1 MKEIFERVYDGND
14 LTKEE
19 MLTLAE
25 AIFSG
30 QLTET
35 QISAALIALKMK
47 GITSTEMASI
57 AQVMQKNALTIEGA
71 PVDAMDNCGT
81 GGDQSNSF
89 NVSTTAAFVLAAGGI
104 PMAKHGNRSISSNSG
119 SADVLEELGVELMTS
134 PEKISELMNEIGIAF
149 LFAQAMHPNMRYV
162 SNVRKELATPTI
174 LNLIGPLT
182 NPVQLETQLMGTFAG
197 HLLKETAETLGKLGR
212 KRAIVVQG
220 AYGMDEANLAGETR
234 IALYENGEVKEMN
247 FTPQELGL
255 QEYPLQAIVG
265 GDAKRNAEIL
275 LSVLNN
281 EPSPFLETVLL
292 NAGLGFYANGK
303 TTNIKEGIEEARRVI
318 ASGAAKE
325 KLNQLVAKQKEVQ

>member
-234 IALYENGEVKEMN
+234 IALYENGEVKEMS

-303 TTNIKEGIEEARRVI
+303 VASVSEGIEEARRVI